1 MTTVSARG
9 TRRLSADP
17 WLVDGFAAIVL
28 TLVGAAIA
36 YGLMGSL
43 LVGGIDDAAITQVYA
58 RNIAAGH
65 GYVYNPGGEWVEGS
79 TSLAW
84 TVLNAA
90 VFGLFAD
97 PVPVLHG
104 LSAVIATATVLVWLR
119 TARGVAAATGASAA
133 VTVAG
138 FLMLMAGLAPFWLW
152 MVWSLMDV
160 TLWALVV
167 ALAVHLSLRIALDEE
182 ATDRTLGWLAGML
195 ALAVVTRPDGVALAA
210 GMAALTGLVLAL
222 RPGGQR
228 KAAVFTAG
236 TLGLVLGVFALLV
249 AWRLATFGYPLPN
262 TYYAKTSANMAATLA
277 DGVKYLINSLVAERL
292 FLPALAAAA
301 LLPFLVAFRAN
312 GSRHRGDAREAARRW
327 ADGTAMIRGAVLP
340 AVLLGFL
347 AIVVLS
353 GGDHFNNQRFL
364 VPIAPALMLALAV
377 TGARLAALAY
387 PAVRPAIGP
396 VGLAIG
402 LAGLA
407 GLTTVGP
414 LLQFRYDVLKG
425 DAGPTIHREF
435 SLRQSQVTY
444 GAALAAALP
453 ATLERP
459 ALGVLAAGGIALSYP
474 GPRLDL
480 LGLNWTEMAHKNPDK
495 TGLKSHASFDA
506 DTFLAHAPGL
516 VQLSCPISPFEDA
529 VTRGIVGTERFRA
542 LYTPVTVDLAG
553 LGART
558 LFARRDIR
566 PAMGDAFRDAD
577 C

>member
-1 MTTVSARG
+1 MTTFSARR
-9 TRRLSADP
+9 TRSLSADP
-17 WLVDGFAAIVL
+17 RLVDGLAAVVL
-28 TLVGAAIA
+28 TLVGAAVA

-84 TVLNAA
+84 TLLNAG

-104 LSAVIATATVLVWLR
+104 ISAVIAVATGMVWLR
-119 TARGVAAATGASAA
+119 TARLLAAATGAPAA
-133 VTVAG
+133 VTVTG

-152 MVWSLMDV
+152 TVWSLMDV
-160 TLWALVV
+160 TLWTLVV
-167 ALAVHLSLRIALDEE
+167 ALAVHLTLRVALDEA
-182 ATDRTLGWLAGML
+182 ATDRTLGWLAGVL
-195 ALAVVTRPDGVALAA
+195 ALAVVTRPDGVALAT
-210 GMAALTGLVLAL
+210 GLAALAGLALAL
-222 RPGGQR
+222 RPGGPR
-228 KAAVFTAG
+228 RAAVFSAG
-236 TLGLVLGVFALLV
+236 ALGLVLAVFGLLV
-249 AWRLATFGYPLPN
+249 AWRMATFGYPLPN
-262 TYYAKTSANMAATLA
+262 TYYAKTSASMAATLA
-277 DGVKYLINSLVAERL
+277 DGVKYLINSLVTERL

-301 LLPFLVAFRAN
+301 LMPWLVAFQAA
-312 GSRHRGDAREAARRW
+312 GARQRREDRW
-327 ADGTAMIRGAVLP
+327 AGWTAMLRGAVLP
-340 AVLLGFL
+340 AAVLGFL
-347 AIVVLS
+347 AIVLLS

-377 TGARLAALAY
+377 AGARLSALAY
-387 PAVRPAIGP
+387 PTVKPAIGP

-402 LAGLA
+402 LAGIA
-407 GLTTVGP
+407 GLTTAGP

-425 DAGPTIHREF
+425 DGGPTIHREF
-435 SLRQSQVTY
+435 SLRENQVTY

-453 ATLERP
+453 ATLAP
-459 ALGVLAAGGIALSYP
+459 PSLGVLAAGGIALSYP

-529 VTRGIVGTERFRA
+529 VTRGIVGTDRFRA

-553 LGART
+553 LGERT